1 MAGRMA
7 SPDDRWWFSFTSR
20 GKQGV
25 YGFDHA
31 RKELSVMS
39 VRKSAGAGSF
49 DELHAKCDAPLM
61 ASSIRPILPVNQL
74 FVLKN
79 IAFAPLEVS

>member
-7 SPDDRWWFSFTSR
+7 SLDDRRRVSFTSR
-20 GKQGV
+20 GQQGV

-74 FVLKN
+74 FVPKN